1 MRADKIQVH
10 QGNVSPFPFST
21 NIDEHLKP
29 ESPESEANRGRDKG
43 GVGWGVVVVVLRRDR
58 ESL

>member
-29 ESPESEANRGRDKG
+29 ESSESEANRGRDKG
-43 GVGWGVVVVVLRRDR
+43 GVGWIGRVVVVLRRDR
-58 ESL
+58 